1 MERYVG
7 KHQKEPGHQTRD
19 TASPVDNVRSPGD
32 RAGRFFD
39 LDHRVAAA
47 LALPDLGAAVK
58 RVVRLLL
65 EHSGDGLTDDVAL
78 VLASSRDNV
87 T

>member
-1 MERYVG
+1 MGTV
-7 KHQKEPGHQTRD
+7 P
-19 TASPVDNVRSPGD
+19 
-32 RAGRFFD
+32 
-39 LDHRVAAA
+39 RVAAA

-65 EHSGDGLTDDVAL
+65 EHSGDGLTDVAL
-78 VLASSRDNV
+78 VLASSRENV

>member
-1 MERYVG
+1 MRQAGTV
-7 KHQKEPGHQTRD
+7 
-19 TASPVDNVRSPGD
+19 PVNRFGAVAVAGA
-32 RAGRFFD
+32 RAG
-39 LDHRVAAA
+39 
-47 LALPDLGAAVK
+47 LPDLGAAVK

>member
-1 MERYVG
+1 MKLHAHRHLLG
-7 KHQKEPGHQTRD
+7 RIIFLSRTCR
-19 TASPVDNVRSPGD
+19 A
-32 RAGRFFD
+32 RAGTRR
-39 LDHRVAAA
+39 LAPLPA

>member
-1 MERYVG
+1 MLG
-7 KHQKEPGHQTRD
+7 KGWNAVWPL
-19 TASPVDNVRSPGD
+19 P
-32 RAGRFFD
+32 
-39 LDHRVAAA
+39 A